1 MAGVDEM
8 VTSWD
13 EVCGASPIEV
23 RHDPVSGQQTS
34 YEFEFCARVN
44 HGNCP
49 LFEEIPAPLP
59 REPFTHW
66 PSIIMALVVILDTIS
81 TLWLSHTF
89 GKGMELNLLLSHLL
103 DYHPAWFVAVKIIPM
118 AVLIGLCIKAK
129 REHWLWAAILAYVSV
144 YLFCMM
150 RMLCQPITIK
160 F

>member
-1 MAGVDEM
+1 M

-23 RHDPVSGQQTS
+23 RHDPVSGQPTS

-44 HGNCP
+44 NGNCP

-66 PSIIMALVVILDTIS
+66 PSIVMALIVILDVIS
-81 TLWLSHTF
+81 TMWLAHIF
-89 GKGMELNLLLSHLL
+89 GPGMELNMLLSHLL
-103 DYHPAWFVAVKIIPM
+103 DYHPVWFVIVKLVPM
-118 AVLIGLCIKAK
+118 LVLIGLCIKAR
-129 REHWLWAAILAYVSV
+129 REHWLWLGSLAYVTV
-144 YLFCMM
+144 YLLCVIG
-150 RMLCQPITIK
+150 MLSCQTITIK